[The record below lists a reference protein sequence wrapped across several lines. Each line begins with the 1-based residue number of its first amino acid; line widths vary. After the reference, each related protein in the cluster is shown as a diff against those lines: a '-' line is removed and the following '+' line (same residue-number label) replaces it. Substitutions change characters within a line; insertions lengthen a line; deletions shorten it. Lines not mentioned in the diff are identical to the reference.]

1 MKGYM
6 PLTEMAAQIGITP
19 AGLRMQIRRG
29 ALAAIKSG
37 RDWFVADE
45 EAARYIR
52 EQAGKKGTASP
63 RHSRIG
69 NRQPRKATAAPAAFE
84 AGVTEDTPTPLR
96 GHADPE
102 QAD

>member
-6 PLTEMAAQIGITP
+6 TLAEMAAQIGITP

-29 ALAAIKSG
+29 ALTAIKSG
-37 RDWFVADE
+37 RDWFVPDD

-52 EQAGKKGTASP
+52 EQAGKKGAASP

-69 NRQPRKATAAPAAFE
+69 NRHPRTK
-84 AGVTEDTPTPLR
+84 DTPSD
-96 GHADPE
+96 G
-102 QAD
+102 

>member
-1 MKGYM
+1 MAVNGYM
-6 PLTEMAAQIGITP
+6 TLVEMAALIGITP

-29 ALAAIKSG
+29 SLTAIKRG

-63 RHSRIG
+63 RHPRTG
-69 NRQPRKATAAPAAFE
+69 NRTPRKRKPP
-84 AGVTEDTPTPLR
+84 TEPD
-96 GHADPE
+96 GGA
-102 QAD
+102 